1 MLKQCCQFNEQK
13 LDPWFCENFKSRLVL
28 REFQI
33 KTGFCGNC
41 SKSRLLLTSLVCRQ
55 KELESRRELR
65 HKKRQIIWCNG
76 SRYTPKNSMIAFVS
90 FGTVTHV
97 ADQVDFVH
105 NSRVSVLVQI
115 FRKTRD
121 LVFP

>member
-65 HKKRQIIWCNG
+65 HKRDKL
-76 SRYTPKNSMIAFVS
+76 
-90 FGTVTHV
+90 FGAMGADTH
-97 ADQVDFVH
+97 
-105 NSRVSVLVQI
+105 
-115 FRKTRD
+115 RKIR
-121 LVFP
+121 